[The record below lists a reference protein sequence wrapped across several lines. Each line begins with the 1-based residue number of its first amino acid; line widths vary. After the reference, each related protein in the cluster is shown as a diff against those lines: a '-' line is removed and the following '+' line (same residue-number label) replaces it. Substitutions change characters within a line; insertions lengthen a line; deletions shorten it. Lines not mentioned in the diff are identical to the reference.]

1 MTSGIERELE
11 TYDAI
16 HRNPINRMIHAVGI
30 PVIMFSVL
38 GFAALVGEHDG
49 IMNGATPLIIV
60 SGTIIGRYD
69 IRCGVALS
77 LFSMILVVCAQ
88 ILHARTGTQ
97 TAAMIYGAAFVLG
110 WIVQFAGHAIERAGP
125 AFGSRPLNLLLGPVS
140 VLNDVLPLVRPAPWK
155 KGK

>member
-1 MTSGIERELE
+1 MTSGIENELA

-60 SGTIIGRYD
+60 GGTIIGRYD
-69 IRCGVALS
+69 IRCGVALA
-77 LFSMILVVCAQ
+77 LLSMILVVCAQ

-110 WIVQFAGHAIERAGP
+110 WIVQFVGHAIERAGP

-155 KGK
+155 KSK